1 MENPEVILKNMSKTL
16 QKPTEKVAKVDY
28 ASFRLKIDALKQLD
42 PSLVTLFRMCDE
54 IIVYIDQQ
62 RRDEAVTTQLAA
74 DMKSL
79 TAGLNA
85 NLKRID
91 SVQAGLQERINRF
104 DLLEAKYSRMI
115 TRVNG
120 VLEELERVLK
130 QM

>member
-1 MENPEVILKNMSKTL
+1 MPTPEVILKDMSKTL
-16 QKPTEKVAKVDY
+16 QKPTKKTADTDHAK
-28 ASFRLKIDALKQLD
+28 FRAKIDALKQLD

-54 IIVYIDQQ
+54 IIAYIDQQ
-62 RRDEAVTTQLAA
+62 RQGEAVTTQLAV
-74 DMKSL
+74 DMESL
-79 TAGLNA
+79 TTGLNV
-85 NLKRID
+85 NLKKID